1 MMLYV
6 FVWFIVGYAVELEEN
21 FWHFLTYW
29 TEGVMVVYFTFA
41 FGVALHGIFQKVKEN
56 SGDESKF
63 YFNAVF
69 IGLSMKKSNALKCHL
84 NVNKILKSCFSQIDP
99 LKQR

>member
-6 FVWFIVGYAVELEEN
+6 VVWFIVGYAVELEEN

-29 TEGVMVVYFTFA
+29 IEGVMVVYFTFA
-41 FGVALHGIFQKVKEN
+41 FGVVLHGISQKVKEN

-63 YFNAVF
+63 YFNAVV
-69 IGLSMKKSNALKCHL
+69 IGLSMKKSNALKGHL
-84 NVNKILKSCFSQIDP
+84 NVNESLQSCFAQIDP
-99 LKQR
+99 LKRG